1 MPLACDITHPVSRV
15 DLAEINTSVIEE
27 TVRAVERAEHKPAP
41 GRVTD
46 RMTVSSKPP
55 VRRGHTQ
62 AVARLQSEEGAI
74 IGISFAPSLPG
85 SNVSE
90 VTGAGTGVPR
100 TTAIGVTTYENERLP
115 IRAGDTIGVDD
126 ADAQLILSGAGSDT
140 NHRINRWSPFVVDNA
155 PGMNHQQTAPYLLQ
169 LNADIEADTDGDGF
183 GDESQDRCPGV
194 PGTVNGC
201 PQADLAV
208 SETAIPN
215 PSPVH
220 GRFSYLVQVRNN
232 GPPSGAWR
240 TGSVYRP
247 RRLLKQAETDY
258 KQHADSG
265 SVQEDGAL
273 DQAPLLAVAITNGP
287 PVGEQCRG
295 RRRRYHRVDHL
306 GRQRSKK
313 REKHERNGHDL
324 AVADPGNLIAALLSP
339 LCLIDR
345 LLQFGL
351 SARRSGRVLVFG
363 AVQSHK
369 LRRFLGLGGLCLF
382 AANAP

>member
-1 MPLACDITHPVSRV
+1 
-15 DLAEINTSVIEE
+15 
-27 TVRAVERAEHKPAP
+27 
-41 GRVTD
+41 
-46 RMTVSSKPP
+46 MTVSSKPLA
-55 VRRGHTQ
+55 RRGHTQ

-232 GPPSGAWR
+232 GPSAVPAG
-240 TGSVYRP
+240 
-247 RRLLKQAETDY
+247 
-258 KQHADSG
+258 
-265 SVQEDGAL
+265 
-273 DQAPLLAVAITNGP
+273 LAT
-287 PVGEQCRG
+287 
-295 RRRRYHRVDHL
+295 
-306 GRQRSKK
+306 
-313 REKHERNGHDL
+313 
-324 AVADPGNLIAALLSP
+324 VADTVGPSVTLVSANSPGGPCTLWRWSVAPSP
-339 LCLIDR
+339 
-345 LLQFGL
+345 
-351 SARRSGRVLVFG
+351 RSPRERTPP
-363 AVQSHK
+363 S
-369 LRRFLGLGGLCLF
+369 
-382 AANAP
+382 P